1 MSNLRSTVSS
11 GVSGIKGSF
20 SSLSSLASSAYRWGS
35 DICSQ
40 MAAGVRAAAGAVIS
54 AARSVASS
62 VSSLLHFSVPDEGPL
77 ADADTYMPDFMELLA
92 KGITKNQK
100 LVTGAVSE
108 LAGSMST
115 SITDPVGN
123 LEEQVEKAFARITSG
138 IRDSLASAAGSM
150 GSLLVNG
157 LSGTEGRLSSL
168 WDSLKNLTGS
178 AMEGITET
186 VRQGV
191 SDMGAATGQFADSL
205 SSLGNHITSLGNTFG
220 SDFAVSVGTGI
231 SRIGSAINDVAG
243 IIREVGQMKDSLQTV
258 AQTFSGLNSA
268 IGSTG
273 TSSGLLSNLGN
284 VLKSVTADCGGLGDG
299 ISSLLSKLGGFGDG
313 LSGLVNNLANAG
325 SGLSKALSGL
335 GGGIGKTVSS
345 LMTKV
350 GGLGSSLSGIV
361 SSLGSGL
368 TGLAGS
374 AGSAITGLIGS
385 AGSALSGLAASAG
398 TALSG
403 VAASAGGFLASAG
416 TALAGLAGPAGI
428 AVAAAGAVGVGIKSL
443 WDNCD
448 GFREGVTNVWNS
460 LKNAVSGA
468 ASAIASGASKVWN
481 GVKSVASSAISWG
494 KDICSGLANGIKSA
508 ASGVFNAAKSV
519 AKGIASLLHF
529 SVPDEGPLSDADTY
543 MPDFMA
549 LLRKGITGNMGTV
562 LNQVKAFASQLKEQM
577 QGTGDGDLFGFE
589 KLRNLKLPKID
600 LPKFSFPQPAFAGM
614 AAGGATTN
622 NTTNNNQK
630 TTNLGGVHI
639 TVNGYN
645 ARNDDELAR
654 VVADKING
662 MISEDDAVFK

>member
-138 IRDSLASAAGSM
+138 IR
-150 GSLLVNG
+150 
-157 LSGTEGRLSSL
+157 
-168 WDSLKNLTGS
+168 DSLKNLTGS

-428 AVAAAGAVGVGIKSL
+428 AVAAVGAVGAGVKAL

-543 MPDFMA
+543 MPDFMD

-562 LNQVKAFASQLKEQM
+562 LNQVKSFASQLKEQM
-577 QGTGDGDLFGFE
+577 RGTGDGDLFGFK
-589 KLRNLKLPKID
+589 KLRNLKLPQID
-600 LPKFSFPQPAFAGM
+600 LPEFSFPQPAFAGM